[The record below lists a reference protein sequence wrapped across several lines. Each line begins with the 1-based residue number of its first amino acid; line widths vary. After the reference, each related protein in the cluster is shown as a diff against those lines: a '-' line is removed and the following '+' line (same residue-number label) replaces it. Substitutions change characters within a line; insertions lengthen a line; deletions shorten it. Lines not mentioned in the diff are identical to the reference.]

1 VAAAAALVTA
11 AVAAAEPL
19 PNPDPV
25 PVPATDYAGMPTPE
39 TAIEGTEV
47 QTSTI
52 ESGLPVNLVPNI
64 NGYPT
69 DSGKIKIAAGWL
81 IEQAGWKGFRQG
93 DAGCHDK
100 QALVLVNNGNATGS
114 EIFELS
120 ENIISSVHDKF
131 GIFLHREVNIY

>member
-1 VAAAAALVTA
+1 MPSVVRSAGSLVTAALVAAAVALVTA

-64 NGYPT
+64 NGYPCT
-69 DSGKIKIAAGWL
+69 GGW
-81 IEQAGWKGFRQG
+81 ESAVCYAMGQDNMPVVQPRS
-93 DAGCHDK
+93 
-100 QALVLVNNGNATGS
+100 T
-114 EIFELS
+114 LS
-120 ENIISSVHDKF
+120 SSP
-131 GIFLHREVNIY
+131 